1 MIILRP
7 DPAPSLSRLG
17 EVERLEQQVLYLHR
31 LVSLNAG
38 KSESFIVMEYFSIK
52 IYSTCQEIIHTK
64 CFSLKMYRRRDI
76 LMLCL
81 LRVKR

>member
-52 IYSTCQEIIHTK
+52 NLLNMPGNNSY
-64 CFSLKMYRRRDI
+64 
-76 LMLCL
+76 LMF
-81 LRVKR
+81 